1 MPSEPTPETRYL
13 LCYTSG
19 TTGLP
24 KAAKLTH
31 GNLMSATTAS
41 MYGGIEANVDDVAIS
56 YLPLAHVF
64 EQTLFCMAM
73 MHGVKIGYFDGNVHK
88 IAEDCQA
95 LHPTMFP
102 SVPRLYNRIFD
113 TI

>member
-1 MPSEPTPETRYL
+1 MPPEPKPETTYL

-31 GNLMSATTAS
+31 ENLMSATTAS

-64 EQTLFCMAM
+64 E
-73 MHGVKIGYFDGNVHK
+73 
-88 IAEDCQA
+88 
-95 LHPTMFP
+95 
-102 SVPRLYNRIFD
+102 
-113 TI
+113 